1 MNFFLNKGLGH
12 GNSGVEHAQFYR
24 QQAFSDLHQP
34 VKLVYSDLLPKLHE
48 HMREWHLAESDVIN
62 LYDYLMAADPEKY
75 LEEGLTES
83 EQESYDQT
91 VLSDFSKTNRVVI
104 EQATSGYIIRR
115 MKEKVFNEKKQLY
128 IVSDAQVV
136 LTSGKRRL
144 SWSYRLVDET
154 REMTAIFLENFQGKD
169 YYFQNFYQ
177 LLAFFMDNLQ
187 EHFGPARYFFDR
199 GLDYDE
205 YLVANRKQHQHD
217 QLVAVVHANHRLANI
232 GNRIVFNQFYQY
244 LANHISAYDA
254 VVVAT
259 RHQQVALQSDL
270 GLLGYDVSEK
280 AKVHAVPVGFVK
292 QVRDG
297 AKSSVDSDRTLR
309 LVTASRLHQE
319 KHIDQIILAVAALR
333 RAGVQAD
340 LTIYGSGQEKKALEQ
355 LIQEQGLEQN
365 VHLAGLS
372 QNLATDLETF
382 DLYVS
387 ASYSEGFGLTYLEA
401 LSQRLPIISYA
412 NEYGAQELVSD
423 GYNGYLAPFSVDD
436 NQIPESVD
444 ALVSAIIKA
453 ESQLEQLSQGAG
465 LTAQGYLKEAVT
477 KSWQKLLEDLHE
489 N

>member
-24 QQAFSDLHQP
+24 KQAFEDLNQP

-48 HMREWHLAESDVIN
+48 HMREWHLAEKNVIN
-62 LYDYLMAADPEKY
+62 LYDYLMADDPERY
-75 LEEGLTES
+75 LEEGLTEA
-83 EQESYDQT
+83 EQEPYDQT
-91 VLSDFSKTNRVVI
+91 VLSDFSKTNRVII
-104 EQATSGYIIRR
+104 EQATSGYVIRR
-115 MKEKVFNEKKQLY
+115 MKEKVFNDKKQLY

-136 LTSGKRRL
+136 LSAGKRRL
-144 SWSYRLVDET
+144 SWGYRLVDET
-154 REMTAIFLENFQGKD
+154 REMTAISLENFQGKN

-177 LLAFFMDNLQ
+177 LLTFFMEALQ
-187 EHFGPARYFFDR
+187 EHFGPSRYFFDR

-205 YLVANRKQHQHD
+205 YLVANRKEHQQD
-217 QLVAVVHANHRLANI
+217 QLIAVVHANHRLANI
-232 GNRIVFNQFYQY
+232 GKRLVFNQFYQY
-244 LANHISAYDA
+244 LANHLSAYDA

-270 GLLGYDVSEK
+270 DLLGYGNDEK
-280 AKVHAVPVGFVK
+280 AKVHAIPVGFVK
-292 QVRDG
+292 QVR
-297 AKSSVDSDRTLR
+297 AESSTVSDSEKTLR

-333 RAGVQAD
+333 RAGVLAD
-340 LTIYGSGQEKKALEQ
+340 LTIYGSGQEQKALEQ
-355 LIQEQGLEQN
+355 LIKEQGLQKY

-372 QNLATDLETF
+372 QNLSSDLGEF

-423 GYNGYLAPFSVDD
+423 GYNGYLAPFSIDD
-436 NQIPESVD
+436 NQIPENVD

-453 ESQLEQLSQGAG
+453 EGQLEELSQGAG

-477 KSWQKLLEDLHE
+477 KAWQKLLEDLHE